1 MVNITEKIKEYGS
14 PRLANVHNPTII
26 LTRLISGLRMRCAG
40 RRVSGDD
47 SRNSSYHPA
56 DMPRR
61 EQGDRYA
68 AVITQQR
75 TRDLISCRIS
85 LGFTEGVSKSFPPRK
100 LARLRAQLLE
110 PTGGAGSGGGAGFDV
125 SKSGDARVALVGFP
139 SVGKSTFLSKITKTK
154 SEAAAYSFTT
164 LTAIP
169 GVLEYGGA
177 EIQILDLPGIIEGA
191 SEGKGRGRQVI
202 SAAKTSDLVL
212 MVLDATKRAEQRAL
226 LEAELDAVGIRLNKD
241 PPNIYLKP
249 KKAGGMKITFQT
261 PPKILDEKMIS
272 NVLRDYKILN
282 CEVLVRDE
290 YATIDDFI
298 DVIMKDHR
306 KYIRCLYVYNKIDSV
321 SLEFLDQLAREPYTA
336 VMSCELDLGVQEIV
350 ERIWKELRLMRLYT
364 KRKGEEPDFSEALI
378 VRRDSTIEDVCDQI
392 HRTLKET
399 FKYALVWGASA
410 RHVPQRVGLGHT
422 VADEDVVS
430 IVAK

>member
-1 MVNITEKIKEYGS
+1 MVNITEKIKE
-14 PRLANVHNPTII
+14 IEDE
-26 LTRLISGLRMRCAG
+26 MR
-40 RRVSGDD
+40 RTQSK
-47 SRNSSYHPA
+47 
-56 DMPRR
+56 
-61 EQGDRYA
+61 EQGDR
-68 AVITQQR
+68 
-75 TRDLISCRIS
+75 ISFGSIERVHNLPIPEILPQNDQLTS
-85 LGFTEGVSKSFPPRK
+85 IHRK

-110 PTGGAGSGGGAGFDV
+110 PTGGAGSGGGSGFDV

-154 SEAAAYSFTT
+154 SEAASYSFTT

-202 SAAKTSDLVL
+202 SAAKTSDLIL
-212 MVLDATKRAEQRAL
+212 MILDATKRAEQRAL
-226 LEAELDAVGIRLNKD
+226 LEAELDAVGIRLNKE
-241 PPNIYLKP
+241 PPNIYLKV

-261 PPKILDEKMIS
+261 PPKNLDEKIIY
-272 NVLRDYKILN
+272 NVLRDYKMLN

-290 YATIDDFI
+290 NATIDDFI

-321 SLEFLDQLAREPYTA
+321 SLEFLDQLAREPHTA
-336 VMSCELDLGVQEIV
+336 VMSCELDLGVQEVI
-350 ERIWKELRLMRLYT
+350 ERIWTELRLMRLYT

-399 FKYALVWGASA
+399 FKYAMVWGASA
-410 RHVPQRVGLGHT
+410 RHVPQRVGLGHM

>member
-1 MVNITEKIKEYGS
+1 MVNITEKIKEIEEEMRRTQKNKATEYH
-14 PRLANVHNPTII
+14 L
-26 LTRLISGLRMRCAG
+26 GLLKG
-40 RRVSGDD
+40 
-47 SRNSSYHPA
+47 
-56 DMPRR
+56 
-61 EQGDRYA
+61 
-68 AVITQQR
+68 
-75 TRDLISCRIS
+75 
-85 LGFTEGVSKSFPPRK
+85 K

-110 PTGGAGSGGGAGFDV
+110 PTGGGGGGGTGFDV

-139 SVGKSTFLSKITKTK
+139 SVGKSTFLSKITKTR

-191 SEGKGRGRQVI
+191 AEGKGRGRQVI
-202 SAAKTSDLVL
+202 SAAKVCTKLLPETTLQECSSDHVQTSDLIL

-226 LEAELDAVGIRLNKD
+226 LEAELDAVGIRLNKE
-241 PPNIYLKP
+241 PPNIYLKV

-261 PPKILDEKMIS
+261 PPKNLDEKMIF

-290 YATIDDFI
+290 NATIDDFI

-321 SLEFLDQLAREPYTA
+321 SLDFLDKLAREPHTA
-336 VMSCELDLGVQEIV
+336 VMSCELDLGVQDV
-350 ERIWKELRLMRLYT
+350 VDRIWTELRLIRIYT
-364 KRKGEEPDFSEALI
+364 KRYSPPKPPLQISTRVLTAYRKGEDPDFSEALI
-378 VRRDSTIEDVCDQI
+378 VRSNSTIEDVCDSI

-410 RHVPQRVGLGHT
+410 RHIPQRVGLGHV